1 MAIGAAVLSVC
12 VQSAP
17 DAAVAISISE
27 EHGGAAALG
36 CSSTTSVVAL
46 VFYVFSFGVGV
57 GPLGFV
63 IVTTSLSL
71 KIRSSGQALATTLNW
86 IFAFVVTRTFG
97 WLVAALG
104 KGGVFQLFAAVSL
117 GYSIFAARLPDTAA
131 PAANSQSN
139 EGGKPR

>member
-1 MAIGAAVLSVC
+1 M
-12 VQSAP
+12 
-17 DAAVAISISE
+17 
-27 EHGGAAALG
+27 
-36 CSSTTSVVAL
+36 
-46 VFYVFSFGVGV
+46 
-57 GPLGFV
+57 GFV

-117 GYSIFAARLPDTAA
+117 GYSIYAARLSDTAA